1 MTTTESTADRVFA
14 EAQGVMPGGV
24 SASMRLHPYLDKPLY
39 TERGE
44 GAYLYDLSGKR
55 FIDFNM
61 SNGAALLGHDHPRVK
76 RAVLAGV
83 EAGIITAAETP
94 YHQQLAD
101 TLTEVI
107 PAAEKVR
114 FSTVGSEVTMVALR
128 IARAATGR
136 SKYLK
141 FDGHFHGLTEQWLYR
156 RADPIGS
163 DPTIVPNS
171 GGVPVDGGDDVVM
184 IPFNNVAA
192 FEAAMAEHGDQLAAV
207 ICEPIHYNAGCIVPD
222 AGYLELLRELTTK
235 HGVILI
241 FDEVLSGFRS
251 SVGGVSADFGI
262 TPDLTTHAKALA
274 NGLPL
279 SSVSGRT
286 DLMDL
291 LAPTGTVAHS
301 GTYSGFLPSILAA
314 IETLDELR
322 QPGVY
327 DRINAT
333 ADSFYADL
341 QGIFDR
347 KQLPIVVQGRGA
359 RFGIYA
365 GRREPVKTW
374 SDALGHDHALHKQI
388 VTGLADRGVYF
399 HAYNRQG
406 APGHAGFSTAHT
418 AEDFAYT
425 LNAFED
431 VVAGL

>member
-1 MTTTESTADRVFA
+1 
-14 EAQGVMPGGV
+14 
-24 SASMRLHPYLDKPLY
+24 
-39 TERGE
+39 
-44 GAYLYDLSGKR
+44 
-55 FIDFNM
+55 
-61 SNGAALLGHDHPRVK
+61 
-76 RAVLAGV
+76 VLAGV

-114 FSTVGSEVTMVALR
+114 FSTVGSEVTLVALR

-141 FDGHFHGLTEQWLYR
+141 FDGHFHGLTEPWLYR
-156 RADPIGS
+156 RANPLTD
-163 DPTIVPNS
+163 DPTIVANS
-171 GGVPVDGGDDVVM
+171 GGVPADGGADVVM

-192 FEAAMAEHGDQLAAV
+192 FEAAMAKHGDELAAV
-207 ICEPIHYNAGCIVPD
+207 ICEPIHYNAGCIIPD
-222 AGYLELLRELTTK
+222 AGYLQLLRDLTTK
-235 HGVILI
+235 HGTILI

-251 SVGGVSADFGI
+251 SIGGVSADTGI

-279 SSVSGRT
+279 SSVSGRA

-333 ADSFYADL
+333 ATRFYADL

-347 KQLPIVVQGRGA
+347 KNLPMVVQGRGA

-388 VTGLADRGVYF
+388 VNGLVDRGIYF

-406 APGHAGFSTAHT
+406 APGHAGFSTAHS
-418 AEDFAYT
+418 ADDFAYT